1 MQILKGT
8 PERAEVV
15 PVKPRDIRRKL
26 FEKNLR
32 SQDRDMNIVSIKDI
46 VRVSEGHYKVR
57 SRPDKSIGCDLPFQA
72 SVAVLRTLT
81 QN

>member
-1 MQILKGT
+1 LQILKGT

-32 SQDRDMNIVSIKDI
+32 SQDRDMNVVSIKDI

-57 SRPDKSIGCDLPFQA
+57 SRPDKSIGL
-72 SVAVLRTLT
+72 L
-81 QN
+81 